1 MLTYSSN
8 FCPLPT
14 PIYYLV
20 QLIEHPFYESQISI
34 SPIEGVAKK
43 KAILA
48 EVNKT
53 FIDISIRQKFE
64 LVHGN
69 LPTGLRKPK
78 EALIPRYSCEDVDS
92 LCKYTSSGDIQS
104 T

>member
-1 MLTYSSN
+1 M
-8 FCPLPT
+8 
-14 PIYYLV
+14 
-20 QLIEHPFYESQISI
+20 
-34 SPIEGVAKK
+34 
-43 KAILA
+43 
-48 EVNKT
+48 
-53 FIDISIRQKFE
+53 DISIRQKFE
-64 LVHGN
+64 LVHISN